1 MNSKRE
7 AMAEMMMDLLE
18 VGWYGDRERA
28 NEPIKEMRALVEEV
42 VPLQESFALSRK
54 HTETGRGAGI
64 SPHTASLL
72 LYNEAGYTRV
82 RKFVLGFWQAVQK
95 VFEHSGH
102 EQVRVLYI
110 GTGPFAT
117 LALPIAARFPAKR
130 LVVHVVDIHQESLD
144 VLDRVVRHFG
154 VGDSFPERTCT
165 DATTV
170 DWGRC
175 LEEVPDIVVTEC
187 MDAALLKEPQVAI
200 VRNLASQVEDPFL
213 LVPELVRVSVST
225 QPFFDLDRKGIS
237 MQRGTF
243 EESPNTVS
251 GVFDHP
257 THLET
262 VVQVFGDQVLAGSDS
277 TITRTIRL
285 PSLRSNV
292 EKATISYRLGG
303 RPTSVKVKRV

>member
-1 MNSKRE
+1 
-7 AMAEMMMDLLE
+7 
-18 VGWYGDRERA
+18 
-28 NEPIKEMRALVEEV
+28 
-42 VPLQESFALSRK
+42 
-54 HTETGRGAGI
+54 
-64 SPHTASLL
+64 
-72 LYNEAGYTRV
+72 
-82 RKFVLGFWQAVQK
+82 
-95 VFEHSGH
+95 
-102 EQVRVLYI
+102 
-110 GTGPFAT
+110 
-117 LALPIAARFPAKR
+117 
-130 LVVHVVDIHQESLD
+130 
-144 VLDRVVRHFG
+144 
-154 VGDSFPERTCT
+154 
-165 DATTV
+165 
-170 DWGRC
+170 
-175 LEEVPDIVVTEC
+175 

-225 QPFFDLDRKGIS
+225 QPFFDLDKKGIS

-243 EESPNTVS
+243 EESSNTVS

-277 TITRTIRL
+277 TITRTIQL